1 MLKARYAA
9 KFKKDLTIAQKRN
22 LNIDLLKDVIRQL
35 CVEKPLPVKF
45 KEHALKGNYNG
56 YMECHIQPD
65 WLLIYKIEKD
75 ILILTVTRTG
85 THSDLF

>member
-1 MLKARYAA
+1 MLKVRYAA
-9 KFKKDLTIAQKRN
+9 KFKKDLKIAQKRN
-22 LNIDLLKDVIRQL
+22 LNMELLKDVIRRL
-35 CVEKPLPVKF
+35 CEEEPLPSKY
-45 KEHALKGNYNG
+45 KEHPLRGNYNG

-75 ILILTVTRTG
+75 ILTLTVTRTG

>member
-1 MLKARYAA
+1 MLVVRYTA
-9 KFKKDLTIAQKRN
+9 KFKKDLKIIQKRN
-22 LNIDLLKDVIRQL
+22 LNIELLKDVVRLL
-35 CVEKPLPVKF
+35 CAGKPLPDKY
-45 KEHALKGNYNG
+45 KEHPLKGNYTG

-75 ILILTVTRTG
+75 ILTLTVTRTG